1 MYELAVD
8 RQGLPI
14 ALPPEATKFLVRKHR
29 NKKSPR
35 VLFRNGQRVVVP
47 VDTAARD
54 LHELLRDESGR
65 FRLLALDEEDNPV
78 PDVPEA
84 YFEVDEDDDEDD
96 DGDGVAA
103 RGRSAAFSL
112 PNTTRHLLAT
122 HPREAL
128 LLETMRAN
136 TEITRAMIERLPDIL
151 KAGAQLITA
160 ADGAGMPRRRPP
172 IITIDDDDDT
182 AEVAAPAPEA
192 AGVLTTVLQAAA
204 SGGNLGGLLA
214 LIGNKSA
221 VPTSAGTPP
230 VSGAAMPAVPEMPRN
245 AACNVPRPA
254 DPQAHLTAI
263 LGQLSADERAY
274 AERVVVQLSPAAVKQ
289 WHELL
294 LSMSVDAA
302 AAMIRAKAAGKAPEG
317 GPATA

>member
-14 ALPPEATKFLVRKHR
+14 DLPPEVTKFLVRKHR

-47 VDTAARD
+47 VDAAARD

-65 FRLLALDEEDNPV
+65 FRLLALDEENNPV

-84 YFEVDEDDDEDD
+84 YFEVDDDDDEDD
-96 DGDGVAA
+96 DVGDGVAA

-112 PNTTRHLLAT
+112 PTTSAKLLAT

-151 KAGAQLITA
+151 RASAHLITA

-192 AGVLTTVLQAAA
+192 AGVLTAVLQAAA

-214 LIGNKSA
+214 LIGNKSTA
-221 VPTSAGTPP
+221 PTSAGTPP
-230 VSGAAMPAVPEMPRN
+230 VPGAAMPAVPEMPRN
-245 AACNVPRPA
+245 AACNVPRPT

-274 AERVVVQLSPAAVKQ
+274 AERVFVQLSPAAVKQ

-294 LSMSVDAA
+294 LSMSVDDA
-302 AAMIRAKAAGKAPEG
+302 AAMIRAKAAGEER